1 MRRPPNSTLFPY
13 TTLFRS
19 SLGNSAVFVKNDTTT
34 SGNWKGVYGSNGYN
48 VIDDTVS
55 YPSYVTVT
63 PVNNVNYIWTNST
76 TDTRAPQ
83 KVSASDRI
91 AATWYTSTTYTV
103 DIERAHV

>member
-48 VIDDTVS
+48 VIDEAEYTSEHETRTQVD
-55 YPSYVTVT
+55 
-63 PVNNVNYIWTNST
+63 NVHYIETNST

-91 AATWYTSTTYTV
+91 AATWYTSTTYT
-103 DIERAHV
+103 